1 MWRKEFY
8 FSRRR
13 SDNDEYASVV
23 LSIQHAVCG
32 HYVTV
37 KELMLSTHVLFQMT
51 RFTKTLLA
59 HMAFVRFLVR
69 MNTHVDF

>member
-13 SDNDEYASVV
+13 SDNDEYAQLV

-32 HYVTV
+32 HYVTM
-37 KELMLSTHVLFQMT
+37 KELMLSTHVVF
-51 RFTKTLLA
+51 
-59 HMAFVRFLVR
+59 
-69 MNTHVDF
+69 